1 MNGSTVSNLE
11 YISPF
16 TIPSTNNSKLI
27 SLLSQP
33 KELLA
38 GTSSES
44 LLPLSFTI
52 PTTNQ
57 FNASNIIELNNTRI
71 LTQSSEQLNSQQKAS
86 TTDVQTVDE
95 NDDPKL
101 LIEID
106 TIQPKNLQQQLS
118 TIVLNNFPNLKNN
131 VVELVLLSMVN
142 VTADKSSHGPFHW
155 SQINYEFTD
164 LKVILIKF
172 DKVEDSKWFVE
183 TYNQIST
190 LLPKVEMIYSH
201 FVQDKL
207 AEVPSH
213 PSTNIE
219 ALKNRL
225 KLTLYASKNFAKPKL
240 QGLEEL
246 DQVMKSYSDYKVD
259 YNDLVDVPNEMKDGI
274 IKDIY
279 KFRCRMLLIEK
290 ENRQKRIE
298 HERLV
303 TKNKLNE
310 LFQGIEKTEEERKSK
325 EKQSSHEVTEQEDVV
340 VIPDQQDHLNDEE
353 YEKMTREQ
361 EANKYDQEYQ
371 AQLEKFSRLHS
382 SEKSKLE
389 NKLKKLLNYEANLI
403 ENKLTHVEKLRNYEK
418 LEITTMYTYRYNDYL
433 KQRNAKRTLESKL
446 DAEDAA
452 AEEKEQKE
460 TESKHQHDSAQ
471 AKKQKLQASATL
483 KLDLPAIESLSEDI
497 KKQIYEKINS
507 LVEEYLGIPDDF
519 LIDVIKQHIEVNGFE
534 ENSALVHDL
543 VEVLDED
550 AKNLVNDLY
559 LFVGSVVGK

>member
-1 MNGSTVSNLE
+1 MNGSTASNLE

-44 LLPLSFTI
+44 LLPLSFAI

-71 LTQSSEQLNSQQKAS
+71 LTQSSEQLNSQQKTS
-86 TTDVQTVDE
+86 TTDVQTLDE

-106 TIQPKNLQQQLS
+106 TIQPENLQQQLS
-118 TIVLNNFPNLKNN
+118 TIVLNNFPNLKSN

-142 VTADKSSHGPFHW
+142 VTADKSSHRTFHW

-201 FVQDKL
+201 FIHDKL

-310 LFQGIEKTEEERKSK
+310 LFQGIEKTEEEKKLK
-325 EKQSSHEVTEQEDVV
+325 EKQSSHEVTEQEEVV
-340 VIPDQQDHLNDEE
+340 VVPDQQDHLNDEE

-361 EANKYDQEYQ
+361 EGNKYDQEYQ

-559 LFVGSVVGK
+559 LFVGSIMGK